1 MKKKNK
7 KTYAVSI
14 VGKFN
19 NICNFKFM
27 VKTGK
32 IENYFYGSLFY
43 VISIIYCDFLFI
55 ILRVKQQQ
63 QQRLRRSLSLS

>member
-1 MKKKNK
+1 
-7 KTYAVSI
+7 
-14 VGKFN
+14 
-19 NICNFKFM
+19 M